1 MENEKKLRLIQ
12 VAKEFKVGLN
22 TITDYLHKKGVN
34 IESSPNT
41 QIDSETYAM
50 VEKEFGGNRSNVSA
64 RDNVREKIATKQATV
79 SIKEEKPAPAKSI
92 EVKNEVAQ
100 PKILGKV
107 EIDKKGNIVKAKPQE
122 EKPAAAPAPKAE
134 TPAPAPKVEAPKVEV
149 KAETPK
155 PQPAAPAPTVE
166 APKEEKRDIPEFR
179 PTEAPTLAGPQ
190 ILGKIDV
197 SGMVPG
203 GKHRRKRLEK
213 EKVDIARQGQQPQGK
228 KEHI

>member
-50 VEKEFGGNRSNVSA
+50 VEKEFGSNRSNVSA
-64 RDNVREKIATKQATV
+64 RDNVREKIAAKQASV

-92 EVKNEVAQ
+92 EVKDEVAQ

-122 EKPAAAPAPKAE
+122 AKPVAAPAPKVENSAPKAEKPAAPAPKAE
-134 TPAPAPKVEAPKVEV
+134 PKVEAPK
-149 KAETPK
+149 
-155 PQPAAPAPTVE
+155 PQPAVPESNTE
-166 APKEEKRDIPEFR
+166 APKEVKRDVPEFR

-203 GKHRRKRLEK
+203 GKH
-213 EKVDIARQGQQPQGK
+213 
-228 KEHI
+228 